1 MEVVLE
7 TVQRIYLEILVDLF
21 DYGLLFGLVV
31 FLSACHSEEY
41 LNSAIVRVETYQQRW
56 RHINKGNVYPRQS
69 FSSQS
74 VNFNEKCFKNSI
86 WTNCILEPLK

>member
-41 LNSAIVRVETYQQRW
+41 LNSAIVCVETYQQRW

-74 VNFNEKCFKNSI
+74 VNFNEKCFKIQSGPISSWN
-86 WTNCILEPLK
+86 P